1 MNLWL
6 LVITY
11 LIVINGLTFA
21 VWGADKHYAIN
32 GMRRVPEKRL
42 LQLCAFGGWP
52 GAIAGAHV
60 FRHKTSKTAF
70 IHKLWF
76 TVAAQVIVLCA
87 AIIMLPH

>member
-6 LVITY
+6 VIITY
-11 LIVINGLTFA
+11 LVVINGLTFA
-21 VWGADKHYAIN
+21 VWGADKYYAVN

-42 LQLCAFGGWP
+42 LWLCAIGGWP
-52 GAIAGAHV
+52 AAIAGAHA

-76 TVAAQVIVLCA
+76 TVAAQVIVLCVL
-87 AIIMLPH
+87 IVMLPR